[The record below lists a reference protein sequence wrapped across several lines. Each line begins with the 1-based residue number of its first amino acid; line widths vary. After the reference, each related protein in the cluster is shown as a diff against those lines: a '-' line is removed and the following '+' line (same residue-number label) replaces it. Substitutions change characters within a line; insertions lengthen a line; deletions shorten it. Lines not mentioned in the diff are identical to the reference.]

1 MSEQTRLNTSV
12 NMDEP
17 TDLSRRDFLKGA
29 VGVTLAIAAVSAGL
43 SLPGA
48 GEALGTA
55 PQRAYAATSLADGRY
70 RVNANL
76 YISKKYVLFKMDMY
90 FTNPTDPNDTNG
102 KKIPDSPNTS
112 LNATMVVSG
121 GKATVTVP
129 LVNECFM
136 LLSAKDGGGAS
147 IKGTKTKKATYKDT
161 KGKEL
166 TRITEITFALA
177 NNGGSYALG
186 ACRGYCAYRGLPYPL
201 NALFPGYLSWPAT
214 LRIDFATAAM
224 V

>member
-55 PQRAYAATSLADGRY
+55 PQRAYAATATSVGMY
-70 RVNANL
+70 TITANL
-76 YISKKYVLFKMDMY
+76 YVDKKDTPIGKNAYV
-90 FTNPTDPNDTNG
+90 TNSGNPPFHKPTSPVSNNAKLQVTESG
-102 KKIPDSPNTS
+102 KKLLTVPIVNNTFGVLS
-112 LNATMVVSG
+112 IATTSTNNSVKVIDKSMTTWRAPWPWSTPYKERISSITFDVTNFSG
-121 GKATVTVP
+121 GNSIADFTPCAEYATFP
-129 LVNECFM
+129 LYKGDKHWDLHLIVNFN
-136 LLSAKDGGGAS
+136 SVKS
-147 IKGTKTKKATYKDT
+147 
-161 KGKEL
+161 
-166 TRITEITFALA
+166 
-177 NNGGSYALG
+177 
-186 ACRGYCAYRGLPYPL
+186 
-201 NALFPGYLSWPAT
+201 
-214 LRIDFATAAM
+214 

>member
-55 PQRAYAATSLADGRY
+55 PQRAYAATATSAGTY
-70 RVNANL
+70 TITANL
-76 YISKKYVLFKMDMY
+76 YVDKKDTPIGKHAYV
-90 FTNPTDPNDTNG
+90 TNSGNPPFHKPTSPVSNNAKLQVTESG
-102 KKIPDSPNTS
+102 KKLLTVPIVNNTFGVLS
-112 LNATMVVSG
+112 IATTSTNSSVKVIDKSMTTWRAPWPWSTPYKERISSITFDVTNFSG
-121 GKATVTVP
+121 GNSIADFTPCAEYATFP
-129 LVNECFM
+129 LYKGDKHWDLHLIVNFN
-136 LLSAKDGGGAS
+136 SAKS
-147 IKGTKTKKATYKDT
+147 
-161 KGKEL
+161 
-166 TRITEITFALA
+166 
-177 NNGGSYALG
+177 
-186 ACRGYCAYRGLPYPL
+186 
-201 NALFPGYLSWPAT
+201 
-214 LRIDFATAAM
+214 